1 MWRGRPRP
9 RLTYVEYVAEAEV
22 QVSASFASSS
32 GRQQA
37 DFCNVSH
44 IWTLDSSQWARDI
57 VFDCCRSEPRIEPIA
72 LVGMPDH
79 VHVIFAPT
87 RDAAGH
93 NYALP
98 EIMQSLKSS
107 SAHKINK
114 LLCRR
119 GPVWDEEF
127 FDHAIRSPEALPGKI
142 EYVLFNPVQNRLAAR
157 PSEYRWAWTEIAFAD
172 EGVRATP

>member
-1 MWRGRPRP
+1 MARTPSSAFKSMSNMSLKQKYKYRR
-9 RLTYVEYVAEAEV
+9 RLPHL
-22 QVSASFASSS
+22 
-32 GRQQA
+32 QA
-37 DFCNVSH
+37 DNKPIFVTFRTFGRWILPSA
-44 IWTLDSSQWARDI
+44 ARDI
-57 VFDCCRSEPRIEPIA
+57 IFDCCRKEPRIRPFA
-72 LVGMPDH
+72 LVVMPDH

-114 LLCRR
+114 LLGRR

-127 FDHAIRSPEALPGKI
+127 FDHAIRSPEALAGKI

-157 PSEYRWAWTEIAFAD
+157 PSEYRWAWAEIAFAD